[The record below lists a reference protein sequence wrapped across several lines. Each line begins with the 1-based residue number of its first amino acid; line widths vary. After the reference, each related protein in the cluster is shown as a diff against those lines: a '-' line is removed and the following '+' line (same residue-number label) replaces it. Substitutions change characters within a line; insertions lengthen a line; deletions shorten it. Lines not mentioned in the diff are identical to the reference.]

1 MTNSIHRNPVRK
13 TAIATLA
20 LILCG
25 CATTHSTSDSSGLV
39 EDLPGEL
46 APVSDTGTD
55 QGLRRSAAVVRGGVH
70 LARSFPFD
78 PVNRPISNI
87 LSIGSY
93 ALKSTTGFAR
103 RVVIGTA
110 QFPALEAQRIPILAR
125 GDTMN
130 HDEWENELDQI
141 TGRTASR
148 GTIEFLVDGEEFFDR
163 MLDAVDDAKQSIDVR
178 TYIFDNDDF
187 AVMVADHLKSRSA
200 EVDVR
205 VMFDGLGNLM
215 AHQTDPASMPA
226 GFVPPTSMAAYL
238 ERDSNVKVRT
248 LTNPWMTGDH
258 TKTTIIDRE
267 IAFLGGMNIGRE
279 YRYDWHDIMMEV
291 RGPVVRRLQRDTD
304 KAWARAGV
312 FGDIAVLFASLEG
325 RSRTRNTDG
334 YPVRALYTRE
344 FDSEIYRAQ
353 LAAIRRA
360 KRYIFIENS
369 YFSDDATLY
378 ELARARRRG
387 VDVRVILPAKGNHGS
402 HDASNAVAVN
412 KMLRNGIRV
421 YRYPGMSHVKAA
433 VIDGWASVGTA
444 NFDKLSL
451 EVNKEV
457 NLATSHAA
465 AVNALLE
472 RVFVPD
478 MIRSEEVIEAVDI
491 TLQARLLE
499 VVADEV
505 L

>member
-1 MTNSIHRNPVRK
+1 MTNAIHRRPAIR
-13 TAIATLA
+13 TATAA
-20 LILCG
+20 LILILAG
-25 CATTHSTSDSSGLV
+25 CAANRPPIESSGAV
-39 EDLPGEL
+39 DDLPGRP
-46 APVSDTGTD
+46 AQFAAGN
-55 QGLRRSAAVVRGGVH
+55 QGFHRGAAVVRGGVH
-70 LARSFPFD
+70 LARSFPVD
-78 PVNRPISNI
+78 PLNRPVSNI

-103 RVVIGTA
+103 RVVITTA
-110 QFPALEAQRIPILAR
+110 QFPTLESRPIPGLAY

-130 HDEWENELDQI
+130 HDDWENDLDRI
-141 TGRTASR
+141 TGRKASR
-148 GTIEFLVDGEEFFDR
+148 GTIEFLVDGEEFFHR
-163 MLDAVDDAKQSIDVR
+163 MLDAVDGAKHSVDVR
-178 TYIFDNDDF
+178 TYIFDNDDY
-187 AVMVADHLKSRSA
+187 AVTVADHLKSKSA
-200 EVDVR
+200 DVKIR

-215 AHQTDPASMPA
+215 AHQTHPESMPA
-226 GFVPPTSMAAYL
+226 GFVPPVSMEAYL
-238 ERDSNVKVRT
+238 ERDSNVRVRT
-248 LTNPWMTGDH
+248 ITNPWMTGDH
-258 TKTTIIDRE
+258 TKTTIVDRE
-267 IAFLGGMNIGRE
+267 VAFVGGMNIGRE

-291 RGPVVRRLQRDTD
+291 RGPVVQQLQRDTD
-304 KAWARAGV
+304 RAWARAGV
-312 FGDIAVLFASLEG
+312 FGDFAVLFASFNKE
-325 RSRTRNTDG
+325 TDSHDAGG
-334 YPVRALYTRE
+334 YPVRTLYTRE

-402 HDASNAVAVN
+402 HDASNAVAIN

-421 YRYPGMSHVKAA
+421 YQYPGMSHVKAA

-457 NLATSHAA
+457 NLATSHPA
-465 AVNALLE
+465 AVNELLE

-478 MIRSEEVIEAVDI
+478 MMRSEEVTEAVEI

-499 VVADEV
+499 VVVDEV